1 MGHVNRKPL
10 DLAWTSDTRQ
20 LAGIQ
25 IATGVSAWLDLLA
38 ARGAKGLAAPG
49 RGRGRDLITRGWTSQ
64 LPNSLE
70 ARGRASETEPD
81 RLGPATDW
89 HWIHA
94 ASARA
99 SRASRARARARGSD
113 SSQARSS
120 RQLGPF
126 ARCRRRMGSG
136 QRADYGPAP
145 STRGPK
151 RQRVPE
157 VSCRGGFGV
166 R

>member
-49 RGRGRDLITRGWTSQ
+49 RERGRDLITRGWTSQ

-70 ARGRASETEPD
+70 ARGRLLRQSLTGWD
-81 RLGPATDW
+81 RLRTGTGSTQRVQEREREYLTAPKRAAVVSLAYSRGAGVEWAADRGLTTGLLPAP
-89 HWIHA
+89 A
-94 ASARA
+94 VPKGKECQRFLAEEASAF
-99 SRASRARARARGSD
+99 D
-113 SSQARSS
+113 SF
-120 RQLGPF
+120 L
-126 ARCRRRMGSG
+126 
-136 QRADYGPAP
+136 
-145 STRGPK
+145 
-151 RQRVPE
+151 
-157 VSCRGGFGV
+157 VSC
-166 R
+166 

>member
-1 MGHVNRKPL
+1 MGHGACQSQTPRSGMDFGHATIGGHP
-10 DLAWTSDTRQ
+10 DCHGSFCMAGPTGSQRGEGTGCSRPRTR
-20 LAGIQ
+20 
-25 IATGVSAWLDLLA
+25 
-38 ARGAKGLAAPG
+38 
-49 RGRGRDLITRGWTSQ
+49 TRSNNQGGWTPQ

-81 RLGPATDW
+81 RLGLATDR

-99 SRASRARARARGSD
+99 SRASRARVSD
-113 SSQARSS
+113 NSQARSS

-126 ARCRRRMGSG
+126 ARCWRRIGSG
-136 QRADYGPAP
+136 QRADYWPAP

>member
-81 RLGPATDW
+81 RLGLATDR

-99 SRASRARARARGSD
+99 SRASRARVSD

-126 ARCRRRMGSG
+126 ARCWRRIGSG
-136 QRADYGPAP
+136 QRADYWPAP
-145 STRGPK
+145 STRGPE